1 MLVRQKKHRR
11 STRRAR
17 PGGYPIDS
25 SATPRENSQIPV
37 RRGEPGK
44 TALLD
49 LHVEGR
55 RARRSCELKTV
66 RAIRVSVTNFS
77 CKQNIRGGLL
87 WRFATS
93 HWGVCLEVV
102 PTITFAIKGRQPKKD

>member
-1 MLVRQKKHRR
+1 MRPE
-11 STRRAR
+11 R

-55 RARRSCELKTV
+55 RARRPCELETV
-66 RAIRVSVTNFS
+66 RAIRFPSPISVVSE
-77 CKQNIRGGLL
+77 
-87 WRFATS
+87 TS
-93 HWGVCLEVV
+93 EVVCSGVSRPRTGEVCLEVV
-102 PTITFAIKGRQPKKD
+102 PTITFAIKARQPKKD